1 MLIKN
6 DPNRIPELDLRILLD
21 PTFESQFAE
30 IVEMVFTIC
39 VNGLLD
45 PRSTKNLK
53 VADPVAAKYF
63 GSGSRSENVLCFRTL
78 LTYACGDRRRNKLIV
93 YK

>member
-1 MLIKN
+1 
-6 DPNRIPELDLRILLD
+6 LLD
-21 PTFESQFAE
+21 PTLESQFAE

-63 GSGSRSENVLCFRTL
+63 GSGSRSENEMFYVFRTL